1 MSAAGRNAALGG
13 TMTEPIQTP
22 DSDDV
27 EGHFLPIDD
36 EGRTAVPHS
45 RRPSILDDEEDVTG
59 HVLDLDV
66 ERKR

>member
-1 MSAAGRNAALGG
+1 
-13 TMTEPIQTP
+13 MTEHIEQPET
-22 DSDDV
+22 DDV
-27 EGHFLPIDD
+27 EGHFLPVDD

-45 RRPSILDDEEDVTG
+45 RRPAILDDDEDDVAG

>member
-1 MSAAGRNAALGG
+1 
-13 TMTEPIQTP
+13 MTEHIEQPET
-22 DSDDV
+22 DDV
-27 EGHFLPIDD
+27 EGHFLPVDD

-45 RRPSILDDEEDVTG
+45 RRPAILDDDEDDMAG

>member
-1 MSAAGRNAALGG
+1 MN
-13 TMTEPIQTP
+13 EHIETP
-22 DSDDV
+22 ETDDV

-45 RRPSILDDEEDVTG
+45 RRPAVSDDEDDVSG
-59 HVLDLDV
+59 HVLDLDI